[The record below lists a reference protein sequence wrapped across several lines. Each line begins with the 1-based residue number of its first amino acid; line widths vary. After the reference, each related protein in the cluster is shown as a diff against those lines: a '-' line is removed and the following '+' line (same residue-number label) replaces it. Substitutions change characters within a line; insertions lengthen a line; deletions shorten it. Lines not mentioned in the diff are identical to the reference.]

1 MSLQYCIQGVFFL
14 NLNSVLNLALDTQN
28 SSLMESLP
36 SGFAKIIKFITTFV
50 LGGTFLLL

>member
-50 LGGTFLLL
+50 LGGTFLLF